1 MGSIPEYSKLL
12 YLSKAI
18 SNSKALDSRF
28 RYEWLSYTYFSL
40 PKVIKLTYNKQ
51 ITEVIHPSLHNIVKM
66 CRHIALLE
74 G

>member
-18 SNSKALDSRF
+18 SKSKALDSRF
-28 RYEWLSYTYFSL
+28 RYEWLSYTYFSV
-40 PKVIKLTYNKQ
+40 PKVIKPTYNKL
-51 ITEVIHPSLHNIVKM
+51 TEVIHPSVHNIVKM